1 MFCVFAFITQTICHC
16 RQSYSSKACD
26 NITNEQLYQN
36 QMHSELRQGNS
47 FIRLFDLAIKAISLN
62 GKTKALSA
70 KAKADTGLTSPT
82 FLYS

>member
-1 MFCVFAFITQTICHC
+1 
-16 RQSYSSKACD
+16 
-26 NITNEQLYQN
+26 
-36 QMHSELRQGNS
+36 MHSELRQGNS